1 MNTTTAT
8 DLTQVEA
15 RELTDTIKANL
26 DSLST
31 HIFRAMTGRAY
42 LALGY
47 TSVQE
52 WAGAEFGLGR
62 SRVYQLCSWKLAER
76 KLIEACDLAEGW
88 TVLEGHLRDFTS
100 GSTFPA
106 LVSEAVKLVEGVED
120 QAKRGAVVTALVLR
134 KKRLLDDSKAKA
146 KAKTSKAVAMESTG
160 LGKALT
166 KAVEPAAALPS
177 NESLAYLWVKAQD
190 SATAITV
197 MEGPEEP
204 EVKQALT
211 TAAAA
216 FRALLAK
223 LEAGETK

>member
-15 RELTDTIKANL
+15 RELTDTIKSNL

-76 KLIEACDLAEGW
+76 KLIEACHLAEDW
-88 TVLEGHLRDFTS
+88 SVLEGHLRDFTS

-106 LVSEAVKLVEGVED
+106 LVSEAVKLIEGVED
-120 QAKRGAVVTALVLR
+120 QGKRGAVVTALVLR
-134 KKRLLDDSKAKA
+134 KKRLLNDSKA

-177 NESLAYLWVKAQD
+177 NDSLAYLWVKAQD

-211 TAAAA
+211 TAASA

-223 LEAGETK
+223 LEAGESK